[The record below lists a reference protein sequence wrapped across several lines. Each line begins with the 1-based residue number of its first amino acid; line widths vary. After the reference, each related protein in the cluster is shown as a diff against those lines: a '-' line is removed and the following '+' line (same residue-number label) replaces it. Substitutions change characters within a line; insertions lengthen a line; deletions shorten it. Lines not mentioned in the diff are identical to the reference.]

1 MVGIGAG
8 VGQVNQTSSIKSST
22 GLATYAHAH
31 FFNTSFPHPYVC
43 ALTSYNDTKIAA
55 LWSLIAFLIVTDGI

>member
-43 ALTSYNDTKIAA
+43 A
-55 LWSLIAFLIVTDGI
+55 